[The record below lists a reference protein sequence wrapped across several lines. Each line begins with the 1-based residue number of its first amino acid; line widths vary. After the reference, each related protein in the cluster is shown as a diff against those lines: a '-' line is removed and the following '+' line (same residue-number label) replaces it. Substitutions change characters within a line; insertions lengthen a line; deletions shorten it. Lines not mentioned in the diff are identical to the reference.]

1 MTPQQ
6 IVGLAVRLFAIWLGV
21 WVIQM
26 FGIAYAVRD
35 SSNAGMNDLYLMFA
49 ALFSVVAVFMWL
61 FPMALA
67 HRLVPR
73 THHDNRLTLNGQQV
87 IVVACVT
94 VGLAVIG
101 LKALEPALTYAIS
114 AVHFLRNGYQLSDL
128 SADAHVSGTAA
139 LAQLA
144 VGAIMV
150 MQARRL
156 AGFILPPPPE
166 AGADESRSA

>member
-26 FGIAYAVRD
+26 LGIAYAVRD
-35 SSNAGMNDLYLMFA
+35 GSNAGMNELYLMFA
-49 ALFSVVAVFMWL
+49 ALFSVVAVVMWM

-73 THHDNRLTLNGQQV
+73 THHDNRLSLNGQQV

-101 LKALEPALTYAIS
+101 LKALEPTITYAIS
-114 AVHFLRNGYQLSDL
+114 AAHFVRNGYQLSDL
-128 SADAHVSGTAA
+128 AADAHLGGIAA

-144 VGAIMV
+144 IGVMMV

-156 AGFILPPPPE
+156 AVFILPSPPE
-166 AGADESRSA
+166 ASAEEREVS

>member
-26 FGIAYAVRD
+26 FGIAYALRD
-35 SSNAGMNDLYLMFA
+35 SSNADMNELYLMSA
-49 ALFSVVAVFMWL
+49 ALFSVIAVFMWL

-73 THHDNRLTLNGQQV
+73 TRHDNRLTLNGQQV

-114 AVHFLRNGYQLSDL
+114 AAHFVRNGYQLSNL
-128 SADAHVSGTAA
+128 TADAHASGIAA

-144 VGAIMV
+144 VGVIMV

-156 AGFILPPPPE
+156 AGVILPPPPE
-166 AGADESRSA
+166 ADTDERKSA